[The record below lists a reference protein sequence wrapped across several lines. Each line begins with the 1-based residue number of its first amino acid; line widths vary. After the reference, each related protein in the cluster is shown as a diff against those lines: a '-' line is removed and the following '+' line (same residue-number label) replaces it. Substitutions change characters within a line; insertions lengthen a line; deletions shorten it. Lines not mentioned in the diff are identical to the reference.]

1 MLRYRTTFSLIR
13 FLIFTSLTIYL
24 IVLVYNDSLENGF
37 SFGLLML
44 ALFPVLLAYI
54 ALIHVITIYEFYDDK
69 IIIKS
74 PFRLFKMDIE
84 YKISEIQKIIYAHN
98 IYSSDHLNFNFNN
111 GAEKRHYFL
120 KSLFNNNF
128 KDLKS
133 YLKEKNIPLYLYQRF
148 KENTIIDD

>member
-1 MLRYRTTFSLIR
+1 MLYEVITR

-98 IYSSDHLNFNFNN
+98 IYSSYNFV
-111 GAEKRHYFL
+111 
-120 KSLFNNNF
+120 
-128 KDLKS
+128 
-133 YLKEKNIPLYLYQRF
+133 
-148 KENTIIDD
+148 